1 VLAILA
7 AALLWGTT
15 GTAASFLPADVPPVA
30 TGAATMAIGG
40 LLLFAVTPRLSWAA
54 LRSRATRGWLLAGG
68 ACVVAY
74 PLAFYSS
81 MSLAGVAVGN
91 VVSLGSAPVFA
102 AVLER
107 VVEGHRLRAAWWITT
122 CLALSGVVLL
132 GTAGPAH
139 SGARGPGTPEDAA
152 LGLLLGLVAGASYAG
167 YTYCSRRAMER
178 GCGSRAAMG
187 AVFGVGAVL
196 LLPVLLATGAPL
208 AQSGGSL
215 AITGYL
221 ALGPMF
227 LAYLLFGAGLR
238 SVASSAATTLTL
250 LEPVVAT
257 LLAVTVVGERLAPL
271 GWAGMAL
278 IGLALALLTARGA
291 TSGARRRGRGRT
303 DVGSSSPGE
312 EKPLPADTAPR

>member
-1 VLAILA
+1 MLAILVA
-7 AALLWGTT
+7 AVLWGTT
-15 GTAASFLPADVPPVA
+15 GTAASFLPPGVPPVA
-30 TGAATMAIGG
+30 TGAATMSVGG
-40 LLLFAVTPRLSWAA
+40 LLLFAATPRPSWAA

-107 VVEGHRLRAAWWITT
+107 AVEGRRLRPAWWVTT
-122 CLALSGVVLL
+122 GLSVTGVVLL
-132 GTAGPAH
+132 GTAGPA
-139 SGARGPGTPEDAA
+139 SAGARGQGDPGAA
-152 LGLLLGLVAGASYAG
+152 AWGLLLGLVAGASYAG

-208 AQSGGSL
+208 TQAAGSL
-215 AITGYL
+215 GIAAYL
-221 ALGPMF
+221 AIGPMF
-227 LAYLLFGAGLR
+227 LAYLAFGAGLR
-238 SVASSAATTLTL
+238 SVPSSTATTLTL

-271 GWAGMAL
+271 GWVGIAL
-278 IGLALALLTARGA
+278 IGLGLVLLTGGGA
-291 TSGARRRGRGRT
+291 VASVRRRGW
-303 DVGSSSPGE
+303 
-312 EKPLPADTAPR
+312 APSR